1 MNNVRSIVR
10 FACAVLALQVV
21 LVSCSSKV
29 VLKPENPFQLSENVQ
44 DAVRVNCAGV
54 SIMVEPGV
62 WYGPENSGKEIVPI
76 RITISNNSGFPILIR
91 YSDFYMD
98 GLKTGNVY
106 RALPPYHFDKTIES
120 IVIRL
125 PGVSPFKPDFVA
137 EKFGVAYYCS
147 DIYPELPVWQGV
159 YQFERLFYERYYQI
173 WTKKK
178 LPSGVALLQSEI
190 HEGVLLNGGFINGF
204 LYFETFKKSEKQV
217 VLNFRLCEANRGLML
232 EKISMP
238 FSVE

>member
-1 MNNVRSIVR
+1 MNNFR
-10 FACAVLALQVV
+10 FLVLFVLAVV
-21 LVSCSSKV
+21 ICTVISVSCSSKI
-29 VLKPENPFQLSENVQ
+29 VLKPENSFQVSANVQ

-62 WYGPENSGKEIVPI
+62 WYGPENSGKEIVPVQ
-76 RITISNNSGFPILIR
+76 ITISNNSGFPILIR
-91 YSDFYMD
+91 YSDFFMV
-98 GLKTGNVY
+98 GSKTGNVY
-106 RALPPYHFDKTIES
+106 RALPPYHFDNTVES

-125 PGVSPFKPDFVA
+125 PGVSPFKPNFVA

-147 DIYPELPVWQGV
+147 EMYPEFPVWQGV
-159 YQFERLFYERYYQI
+159 FQFERLFYERYYPV

-178 LPSGVALLQSEI
+178 LPSGAALIQSEI
-190 HEGVLLNGGFINGF
+190 PEGVLLSGGFLNGF
-204 LYFETFKKSEKQV
+204 LYFETFKKAEKQV
-217 VLNFRLCEANRGLML
+217 VMNFRLCEANRGLIL